1 MQFTAESVIFSH
13 NGETGIPF
21 APNDNIVVFKD
32 EHSKIS
38 EKNLGKSMWKV
49 VDNNSKKVFAVIFPG
64 ILDLKSDEFEL
75 SIKGK
80 VYDQSSSV
88 DPVESSI
95 AIMTIIGKDCKCDG
109 CMFRGIIENKS
120 VV

>member
-21 APNDNIVVFKD
+21 TPNDNIVVFKD

-64 ILDLKSDEFEL
+64 ISDLKSDEFEL

-80 VYDQSSSV
+80 VYASCR
-88 DPVESSI
+88 
-95 AIMTIIGKDCKCDG
+95 IIDSNYDNYWKGL
-109 CMFRGIIENKS
+109 
-120 VV
+120 